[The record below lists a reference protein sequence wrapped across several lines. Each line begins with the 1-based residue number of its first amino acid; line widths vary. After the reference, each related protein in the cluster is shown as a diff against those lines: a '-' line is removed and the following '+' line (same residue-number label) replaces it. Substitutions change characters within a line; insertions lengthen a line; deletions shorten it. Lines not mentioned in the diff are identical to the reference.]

1 MGPYLLAMLA
11 ITESADARCVG
22 GSFKQYTAEI
32 SGLKIHFVHERAVAD
47 DAIPIIMLHG
57 WPGSFHEYLPT
68 VSLLTQPAPNKQ
80 GSNGLYG

>member
-1 MGPYLLAMLA
+1 MLA
-11 ITESADARCVG
+11 ITQSADAVGVG

-32 SGLKIHFVHERAVAD
+32 SGLKIHFVHERAAAD

-68 VSLLTQPAPNKQ
+68 VPLLTQPAPNKQ
-80 GSNGLYG
+80 GSNGLCA